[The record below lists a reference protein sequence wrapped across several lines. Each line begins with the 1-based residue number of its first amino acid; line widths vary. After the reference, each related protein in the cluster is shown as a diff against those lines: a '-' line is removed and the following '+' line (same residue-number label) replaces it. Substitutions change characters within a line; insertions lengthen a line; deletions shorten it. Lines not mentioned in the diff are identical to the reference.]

1 MCTAT
6 WPVHRPSKS
15 SNSSTN
21 ERDVRRTRLDLPMD
35 SVTGSTET
43 VPDGS
48 LCIHRAELQSKGED
62 RTVVMHFERGT
73 IIAIFDGNKA

>member
-1 MCTAT
+1 
-6 WPVHRPSKS
+6 
-15 SNSSTN
+15 
-21 ERDVRRTRLDLPMD
+21 MD

-62 RTVVMHFERGT
+62 RTVVLHFERGT